1 LNVKK
6 RVPCR
11 VAVMAKKITI
21 ASALYLTAD
30 VACAIAVNG
39 AALYAL
45 HAQLWG
51 YVSGFGIL

>member
-1 LNVKK
+1 
-6 RVPCR
+6 
-11 VAVMAKKITI
+11 MAKKITI